1 MLFKALLMG
10 LVIMVSG
17 NQGSQTLSRENV
29 QDMFDLAHRK
39 MDQLFPEDF
48 NYMPKQEMFRNIR
61 TLRNNGADTNGLRA
75 YIQNRILHLEN
86 DVYLPTNDNFDI
98 WGGK

>member
-1 MLFKALLMG
+1 
-10 LVIMVSG
+10 MVSG
-17 NQGSQTLSRENV
+17 SQDQTLSRENV
-29 QDMFDLAHRK
+29 QDMLDVAHRR

-48 NYMPKQEMFRNIR
+48 NYMPKQEMFRRIR

-86 DVYLPTNDNFDI
+86 DVFLPANDNFDI